1 MSEIL
6 AKDVGQLTQM
16 MLNGAQT
23 APSVVPSPQSMTT
36 FSVSKTPAWV
46 TVPVSVIFPGIR
58 VSAGASAVSWG
69 ATFVTSIVVSV
80 RYSSPLAVL
89 ANTMTLVGPPVVHV

>member
-1 MSEIL
+1 
-6 AKDVGQLTQM
+6 M

-23 APSVVPSPQSMTT
+23 APSVVP
-36 FSVSKTPAWV
+36 VTPVDDDVLGVEDAGMV

-58 VSAGASAVSWG
+58 VSAGASARELG

-80 RYSSPLAVL
+80 RYSRPLAVL